1 QIWDSKLAEFLMMYV
16 HMMAPVLF
24 FKDGF
29 LFLEGTQRAL
39 LREDESLR
47 EVSFQGGQLEQCI
60 LNCVRTQLI
69 ICLFN
74 QGKSPM
80 IFMLK
85 ESMLV
90 LSITS
95 GYAGI
100 RSIAQY
106 PGYN

>member
-1 QIWDSKLAEFLMMYV
+1 QIWDSKLAEFLMM
-16 HMMAPVLF
+16 HSESSTSGRRVL
-24 FKDGF
+24 
-29 LFLEGTQRAL
+29 E
-39 LREDESLR
+39 
-47 EVSFQGGQLEQCI
+47 
-60 LNCVRTQLI
+60 
-69 ICLFN
+69 
-74 QGKSPM
+74 GKSPM